1 MHVYNIYLYLLYM
14 QAACIFQKTFG
25 KVVMNGEYA
34 KKKECKLYY
43 VSLVSG

>member
-1 MHVYNIYLYLLYM
+1 M